1 MCKIHAFNTQR
12 LYSTKGQ
19 RIAWTI
25 LSTGNIAVVDIDRHI
40 DYILKQPESS
50 IRVDNWTVLDL
61 YDHADSSVLP
71 WNMAEHAEFREIQN
85 ELIAAA
91 EKL

>member
-12 LYSTKGQ
+12 LYTIKGQ

-25 LSTGNIAVVDIDRHI
+25 LSTGNIALVDIDRHI
-40 DYILKQPESS
+40 DYILRAPAPNTR
-50 IRVDNWTVLDL
+50 IDNWTVLDA

-71 WNMAEHAEFREIQN
+71 WNMAEHAEFRSIQT
-85 ELIAAA
+85 ELERAA